1 VSSKEGE
8 DGTKCIIHGQTTR
21 FGTNDDAV
29 GKKTRKNKKEEK
41 IKDAKNR
48 GVARDIQIEYVV

>member
-1 VSSKEGE
+1 MSSKEGE

-29 GKKTRKNKKEEK
+29 GKKTRKNKKEDK
-41 IKDAKNR
+41 IKDAKN
-48 GVARDIQIEYVV
+48 